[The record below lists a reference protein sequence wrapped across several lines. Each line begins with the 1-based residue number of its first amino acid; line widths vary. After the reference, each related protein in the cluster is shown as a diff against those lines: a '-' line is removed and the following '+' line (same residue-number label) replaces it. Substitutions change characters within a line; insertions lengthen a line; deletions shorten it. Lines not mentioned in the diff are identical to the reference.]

1 MLACTRPQHLAAYSG
16 VSAQV
21 VTLRA
26 RVGQA
31 VHVQQQQCF
40 AVSRLLWRSSHP
52 TRTGQHAT
60 GSIPNAY
67 SARCSARLK
76 RQRTCLSLLKI
87 LPESFSKHK

>member
-21 VTLRA
+21 ATLRA

-52 TRTGQHAT
+52 TSKLGNTQQGQFPKLTVRDTA
-60 GSIPNAY
+60 
-67 SARCSARLK
+67 LV
-76 RQRTCLSLLKI
+76 
-87 LPESFSKHK
+87 